1 MGKILK
7 NFVASD
13 IIFVL
18 FGFILSIAFVW
29 LFKVL
34 EAADP
39 LIFVVL
45 CPTAAF
51 MTDLFGMLFIAKFTK
66 KEARPIHLLATALGC
81 IIAMVA
87 VAISFL

>member
-1 MGKILK
+1 MK

-29 LFKVL
+29 LFKVM

-87 VAISFL
+87 VAISVL

>member
-1 MGKILK
+1 MK
-7 NFVASD
+7 NFVAAD
-13 IIFVL
+13 VIFVL

-34 EAADP
+34 EATDP
-39 LIFVVL
+39 MLFVVL

-51 MTDLFGMLFIAKFTK
+51 MVDLFRMLLVAKFTK

-81 IIAMVA
+81 IIAMVV
-87 VAISFL
+87 VAISVL

>member
-1 MGKILK
+1 MK
-7 NFVASD
+7 NFVAAD
-13 IIFVL
+13 VIFVL

-34 EAADP
+34 EATDP
-39 LIFVVL
+39 MLFVVL

-51 MTDLFGMLFIAKFTK
+51 MTDLFGMLLVAKFTK

-81 IIAMVA
+81 IIAMVV
-87 VAISFL
+87 VAISVL